1 MGKNPIHN
9 GPILIVDDEPINLAA
24 LRQIL
29 EPYYPLVF
37 ASSGAAALN
46 AVDRHRP
53 SLILLDIQMV
63 DMDGYTVCRNIKAN
77 PDTEEIP
84 VIFVTTLSDLDNE
97 EAGFSAGCVD
107 YITKPLSAGIVR
119 ARVKTHLSL
128 VRAGQLQKSYR
139 DAIYML
145 GEASHYK
152 DINTGQ
158 HIWRMAAYSRE
169 LASAS
174 GWPEDRCELIEL
186 AAPMHDM
193 GKIGVP
199 DAVLRKT
206 EPLNQEEWS
215 IMLTHTRI
223 GYEIL
228 SKNQAPVF
236 KLAAEIALHH
246 HERWDG
252 SGYPFGLRGKNIPES
267 ARIIAIADVFDALTR
282 ERPYKEAW
290 PLEKSINYLQN
301 AKGNHFDP
309 ELIDRF
315 VSIIPRI
322 MRIKEKWDKN
332 EKAA

>member
-1 MGKNPIHN
+1 
-9 GPILIVDDEPINLAA
+9 
-24 LRQIL
+24 
-29 EPYYPLVF
+29 
-37 ASSGAAALN
+37 
-46 AVDRHRP
+46 
-53 SLILLDIQMV
+53 
-63 DMDGYTVCRNIKAN
+63 MDGYTVCRNIKAN
-77 PDTEEIP
+77 PETEEIP
-84 VIFVTTLSDLDNE
+84 VIFVTTLSDLNNE
-97 EAGFSAGCVD
+97 EEGFSAGCVD
-107 YITKPLSAGIVR
+107 YITKPVSAGIVR
-119 ARVKTHLSL
+119 ARVQTHLSL

-152 DINTGQ
+152 DVNTGQ

-169 LASAS
+169 LAQAS
-174 GWPEDRCELIEL
+174 GWPKEYCELIEL

-193 GKIGVP
+193 GKIGIP
-199 DAVLRKT
+199 DEILRKT
-206 EPLNQEEWS
+206 VPLSQEEWP
-215 IMLTHTRI
+215 IMLNHTRI

-246 HERWDG
+246 HEKWDG
-252 SGYPFGLRGKNIPES
+252 SGYPFGLRGKDIPES

-290 PLEKSINYLQN
+290 SLEKSIAYLQS

-309 ELIDRF
+309 TLVDRF
-315 VSIIPRI
+315 MGIIPRI
-322 MRIKEKWDKN
+322 MRIKDLWDQKD